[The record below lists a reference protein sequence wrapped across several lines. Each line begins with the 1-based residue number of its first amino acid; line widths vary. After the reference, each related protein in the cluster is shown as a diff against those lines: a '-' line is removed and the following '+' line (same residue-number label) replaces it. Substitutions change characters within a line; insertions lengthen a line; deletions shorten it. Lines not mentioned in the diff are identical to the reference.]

1 MPFSIDDFFA
11 VFARY
16 NDAIWPLQSVAFVA
30 GLLIAALAARRR
42 GAPAALV
49 LAVLA
54 AMWLVNGIGY
64 HWLFFSGINPAAR
77 VFGAAF
83 VLEAALLLW
92 VALRHSDLRF
102 SFRGTAR
109 SAIGGLLV
117 LFALVVY
124 PLWGRLAGHVWPAVP
139 VLGVAPC
146 PTTIFTIGMLFGG
159 VWRPVRY
166 LLVLPALWAAVG
178 GSAAILLGAPQD
190 FILMVAFVLVAAIGL
205 TMELRRNA

>member
-92 VALRHSDLRF
+92 VALRHADLRF

-117 LFALVVY
+117 LFAPVVY

-139 VLGVAPC
+139 VFGVAPC

-190 FILMVAFVLVAAIGL
+190 FILMVAFVLVAATGV